1 MKIGIVGKGGVGK
14 TTISSLIAENYRR
27 RSKRVIAIDT
37 DSNPNLGVSLG
48 LTIEDTES
56 IPVLPRSVMVG
67 TSSGMGPE
75 ELIETYGVPTPS
87 GVTLLSAI
95 KVTEAGAGCT
105 CGGHLTVR
113 NLLGSAIESQA
124 DVTIVDMEAG
134 IEHLSRSG
142 GTLAYVDI
150 LLIIAEP
157 SHKAFVTVE
166 RTVPLAKDL
175 GIPNIFVIGSKAT
188 LPQDSDFFT
197 DHCNKIGVTLAGV
210 VPFDQAVRSAD
221 RLGTSLCETVG
232 TPVRQAIN
240 SVVDFLDQCV
250 AVVI

>member
-1 MKIGIVGKGGVGK
+1 MKLGIVGKGGVGK
-14 TTISSLIAENYRR
+14 TTVSSLIAENYRQ

-48 LTIEDTES
+48 LTFEQTEA

-67 TSSGMGPE
+67 SASGIAPE
-75 ELIETYGVPTPS
+75 ELIRTYGMPTPS
-87 GVTLLSAI
+87 GITLLSAI

-113 NLLGSAIESQA
+113 NLLGSAIESEA
-124 DVTIVDMEAG
+124 DITIVDMEAG

-150 LLIIAEP
+150 LLIVAEP
-157 SHKAFVTVE
+157 SHKAFVTAE

-175 GIPNIFVIGSKAT
+175 GISNIFVVGSKAS
-188 LPQDSDFFT
+188 LPQDADFFT
-197 DHCNKIGVTLAGV
+197 EHCNEIGVPLAGV
-210 VPFDQAVRSAD
+210 VPFDQSVRGAD
-221 RLGTSLCETVG
+221 RSGTSLCQTASESVTS
-232 TPVRQAIN
+232 AIN
-240 SVVDFLDQCV
+240 AIVDFLEQT
-250 AVVI
+250 VVVGI